1 MAAMRQSGES
11 TSPDSLVEAEA
22 IANGPSTPA
31 RAPTVDHAR
40 LVEPQRGLEPSLRHQ
55 FGDPARRQDR
65 SVAREGGAHAFECV
79 VVEDGAEHRIGRAS
93 SWGRGGQYVL
103 MLVVDVSVT
112 TKKEQ
117 ETGIGSS

>member
-1 MAAMRQSGES
+1 MRISDWSSDVCSSDLLSLLRQQTTMAAMRQSGES

-55 FGDPARRQDR
+55 FGDPARRQA
-65 SVAREGGAHAFECV
+65 SPVAPIGPPPAFACV
-79 VVEDGAEHRIGRAS
+79 GLQAGPGPRPRPPAPP
-93 SWGRGGQYVL
+93 R
-103 MLVVDVSVT
+103 
-112 TKKEQ
+112 
-117 ETGIGSS
+117 